1 MSYIASVVHQNLEQ
15 NLVIFIVNAFSM
27 PAIYPFALCI
37 VTFAL

>member
-1 MSYIASVVHQNLEQ
+1 MSGLLTLYKFQRQ

-37 VTFAL
+37 VTFAV